1 MAAAVDTLTPKARR
15 TRHAI
20 LAAAEQCFADHGF
33 HATRLEDVAGSVGI
47 RRASIVYYFRD
58 KAELYDGVLADA
70 LGGLFDELAVALR
83 ARGTE
88 WARIEAAVSTWVA
101 YVGRRP
107 TLARL
112 ILRESV
118 DAAPGAVPALVGHLE
133 PFVGLVRE
141 LLAERD
147 SPPGIDP
154 AHAASAIAGATLFFV
169 GAMPTLVPG
178 LGFDP
183 VSKEHLEAHRREVLE
198 IARRLLDP
206 DRA

>member
-15 TRHAI
+15 TREAI
-20 LAAAEQCFADHGF
+20 LAAAERCFADHGF
-33 HATRLEDVAGSVGI
+33 HATRLEEVAQAVGI

-58 KAELYDGVLADA
+58 KAELYDAVLADA
-70 LGGLFDELAVALR
+70 LGGLFDELSLALR
-83 ARGTE
+83 AEGTE
-88 WARIEAAVSTWVA
+88 SARIEAAISTWVA
-101 YVGRRP
+101 YVGARP

-118 DAAPGAVPALVGHLE
+118 DTAPGVAPALVAHVE

-141 LLAERD
+141 ILAARET
-147 SPPGIDP
+147 PPSIDP

-183 VSKEHLEAHRREVLE
+183 VSPERLEIHRREVLE
-198 IARRLLDP
+198 ITRRLLDP
-206 DRA
+206 DST